1 MPAGRAW
8 MIGIATGLMN
18 LGLYLMFT
26 CNVGVREV
34 AAGIITS
41 GLATAAAIIFAT
53 ASDTRFE
60 FRLKDVAQARRVP
73 WQVIKDTGKLMQAL
87 AMQLFTSGGAPGSL
101 AAVPFDERDRQS
113 TVDAGRRALVVTY
126 NTATPNSI
134 VLGPVDGQNLMV
146 FHQLIPSPIPSMMK
160 NLGAN
165 P

>member
-87 AMQLFTSGGAPGSL
+87 AMQLFTSGGAP
-101 AAVPFDERDRQS
+101 
-113 TVDAGRRALVVTY
+113 
-126 NTATPNSI
+126 
-134 VLGPVDGQNLMV
+134 VDGQNLMV